1 MAPWHECGAVEHG
14 GVRLPRARFRSH
26 LQRWRAS
33 ISIVRHVV
41 PGRLRSGGVA
51 LCARAC
57 PLVKIAPSFLM
68 APWHECGAVEH
79 GEVRLPSAQFR
90 SHLQRWCARMSIVS
104 RVVPGRL
111 RSGGVALRACACPLV
126 KIAPS
131 FLMAPWLERG
141 AVEHGGVRLPRAR
154 FRSYSQRWR
163 VDISTLRLALT
174 VLVRCRGVALR
185 ARARPLVKIAPSISF
200 CRVRVEAWGRPV

>member
-1 MAPWHECGAVEHG
+1 MAPWLECGAVEHG
-14 GVRLPRARFRSH
+14 GA
-26 LQRWRAS
+26 
-33 ISIVRHVV
+33 
-41 PGRLRSGGVA
+41 
-51 LCARAC
+51 
-57 PLVKIAPSFLM
+57 
-68 APWHECGAVEH
+68 
-79 GEVRLPSAQFR
+79 RLPSARFR
-90 SHLQRWCARMSIVS
+90 SHLQRWCARMSIVR

-131 FLMAPWLERG
+131 FLMAPWLECG

-200 CRVRVEAWGRPV
+200 CRVRVEAVGAACVKIGERLRGCNTQG